1 MGSFQKSISDFI
13 TNKFGGLSKNTN
25 IVRIVKFIL
34 VLLLAVILLYL
45 GCWIYLFKTQP
56 NINLLTELR
65 SFVALALSGATIAAF
80 AALLNLLVD
89 TNGDGI
95 PEYLEDKDNNMH
107 QPSDLKIPLPNNREI
122 EIRNK

>member
-1 MGSFQKSISDFI
+1 MGSFQKSVSNFI
-13 TNKFGGLSKNTN
+13 TDKFGGLSKNTN

-34 VLLLAVILLYL
+34 ILLLAVILLYL

-56 NINLLTELR
+56 NINLLSELR
-65 SFVALALSGATIAAF
+65 AFVTLALSGATIASF

-89 TNGDGI
+89 TDGDGI
-95 PEYLEDKDNNMH
+95 PQSLEDKDNNMH
-107 QPSDLKIPLPNNREI
+107 EPSDLKMPLPNNREI